1 MYSVPSIHSLTCQVT
16 TDSLCIALQA
26 IPLTGQVTGALVC
39 TVRLVFNYKP
49 YLFTLYIYM
58 DNYAHRHRN
67 NIIRHRRL
75 TLSCTCTDAGKSWF
89 LGRKMLFGVPF
100 AAISVATLS
109 ILRCKIVKVRTQD
122 SQSEGARLTV
132 LRRKIDYLGGAQH
145 AFLA

>member
-1 MYSVPSIHSLTCQVT
+1 
-16 TDSLCIALQA
+16 
-26 IPLTGQVTGALVC
+26 
-39 TVRLVFNYKP
+39 
-49 YLFTLYIYM
+49 M

-67 NIIRHRRL
+67 NIIRHLRL

-100 AAISVATLS
+100 AAISIVTLS

-122 SQSEGARLTV
+122 SQSEGARLTF
-132 LRRKIDYLGGAQH
+132 LRRKIDYLGGVWH

>member
-1 MYSVPSIHSLTCQVT
+1 
-16 TDSLCIALQA
+16 
-26 IPLTGQVTGALVC
+26 
-39 TVRLVFNYKP
+39 
-49 YLFTLYIYM
+49 M
-58 DNYAHRHRN
+58 DKYDHLHRN

-89 LGRKMLFGVPF
+89 QGRKMLFGVPF
-100 AAISVATLS
+100 AAISIATLS

-132 LRRKIDYLGGAQH
+132 LRRKIDYLGGVQH